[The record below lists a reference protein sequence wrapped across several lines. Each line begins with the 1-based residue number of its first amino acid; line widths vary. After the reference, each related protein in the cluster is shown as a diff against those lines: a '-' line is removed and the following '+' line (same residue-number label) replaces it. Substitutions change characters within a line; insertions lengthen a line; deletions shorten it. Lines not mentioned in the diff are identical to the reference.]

1 MSFSYGS
8 GLSTALDRIR
18 FALGDTDET
27 LAMLPDETILGALGV
42 NGSDERRATIS
53 LAEGLMA
60 RYAREP
66 DDVKT
71 EGRAISWKDRLAAW
85 RSLVARLRSELG
97 TAGGLMQVHRAQRL
111 AVDHAEYYAA
121 GRRSFDY
128 ER

>member
-27 LAMLPDETILGALGV
+27 LAMLPDETILGALDV

-66 DDVKT
+66 DDVTT
-71 EGRAISWKDRLAAW
+71 EGRAISWRDRLAAW
-85 RSLVARLRSELG
+85 RSLVGRLRSELG
-97 TAGGLMQVHRAQRL
+97 TAGGLMQVHRAQR
-111 AVDHAEYYAA
+111 VPVNMPEYYA
-121 GRRSFDY
+121 GRRSMDY

>member
-18 FALGDTDET
+18 FALGDTDVT
-27 LAMLPDETILGALGV
+27 LVMLSDAMIQGALDV
-42 NGSDERRATIS
+42 NGSDERRATIT

-66 DDVKT
+66 DDVTT
-71 EGRAISWKDRLAAW
+71 EGLKISWKDRLAAW

-97 TAGGLMQVHRAQRL
+97 TPGGLMQVHRAQRV
-111 AVDHAEYYAA
+111 AADMPEYYAA
-121 GRRSFDY
+121 GRRSMDY